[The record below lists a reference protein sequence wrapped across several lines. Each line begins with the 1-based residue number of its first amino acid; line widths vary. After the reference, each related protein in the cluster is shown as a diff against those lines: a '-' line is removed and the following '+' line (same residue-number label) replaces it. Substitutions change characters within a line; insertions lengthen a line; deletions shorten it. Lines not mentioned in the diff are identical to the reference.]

1 MRKIIYIII
10 AVFLA
15 ATLFIAL
22 ATSEINRQLKS
33 VFLSTSLSI
42 YNSFE
47 RELILST
54 YNSNDK
60 MQYIKIKDLNYNIS
74 ETNFDID
81 KSYVAFITGDK
92 EYKIYIT
99 LIGKGRY
106 EKYSLENKL
115 LKDISASNIKESK
128 QTLNQNIKSINATEY
143 KEA

>member
-15 ATLFIAL
+15 ATLFISL

-54 YNSNDK
+54 YNSNNK
-60 MQYIKIKDLNYNIS
+60 MQYIKIKDLDYNIS

-92 EYKIYIT
+92 EYKIYVT

-106 EKYSLENKL
+106 DKYSFENKQ
-115 LKDISASNIKESK
+115 LKDLVVSNIKESK
-128 QTLNQNIKSINATEY
+128 KTFNQNIKSINALEY